1 MAQKILLVDDD
12 PDLVEVVRKGL
23 VERGYHVVTA
33 SGGSEGFAAAL
44 EHRPDLIILDIVMP
58 RMDGIQVLQ
67 RLRRHSDTADTPVL
81 FLTARS
87 SVSDRVLGLEHGADD
102 YLVKPFYLQELLAQ
116 VSTLLRRGKRA
127 VSETAAAFPGGNGK
141 AKMVDLGDV
150 ALNLESRRAF
160 VRGEEIRLT
169 KTECDLLAYLMT
181 HAGEVLS
188 SQELLQQVWGFPQ
201 GTTDTGLVRWHVRNL
216 RSKIETDPEQPEVIL
231 TISRRGY
238 VFAGGEEE

>member
-67 RLRRHSDTADTPVL
+67 RLRRHRDTAGTPVL

-87 SVSDRVLGLEHGADD
+87 SVSDRVLCKGT
-102 YLVKPFYLQELLAQ
+102 VKTSP
-116 VSTLLRRGKRA
+116 
-127 VSETAAAFPGGNGK
+127 
-141 AKMVDLGDV
+141 
-150 ALNLESRRAF
+150 
-160 VRGEEIRLT
+160 
-169 KTECDLLAYLMT
+169 
-181 HAGEVLS
+181 
-188 SQELLQQVWGFPQ
+188 
-201 GTTDTGLVRWHVRNL
+201 
-216 RSKIETDPEQPEVIL
+216 
-231 TISRRGY
+231 
-238 VFAGGEEE
+238 

>member
-1 MAQKILLVDDD
+1 
-12 PDLVEVVRKGL
+12 
-23 VERGYHVVTA
+23 
-33 SGGSEGFAAAL
+33 
-44 EHRPDLIILDIVMP
+44 
-58 RMDGIQVLQ
+58 
-67 RLRRHSDTADTPVL
+67 
-81 FLTARS
+81 
-87 SVSDRVLGLEHGADD
+87 
-102 YLVKPFYLQELLAQ
+102 
-116 VSTLLRRGKRA
+116 
-127 VSETAAAFPGGNGK
+127 
-141 AKMVDLGDV
+141 MVDLGDV